1 MEFLGYLNGNNGDP
15 NKQKS
20 WQEFLKLYK
29 TTLQRKYLKK
39 KNYKGSDTDP
49 VIPETFVKKPE
60 KA

>member
-1 MEFLGYLNGNNGDP
+1 MEILGCLNGNNGDP

-29 TTLQRKYLKK
+29 ITLQRKYLKRK
-39 KNYKGSDTDP
+39 YKGSDADP